1 VGVKAVWEL
10 STVWALTF
18 LMVVAVLVALA
29 FVALG
34 H

>member
-1 VGVKAVWEL
+1 VWQL
-10 STVWALTF
+10 TTAWALTF

>member
-1 VGVKAVWEL
+1 VVWTL
-10 STVWALTF
+10 TTAWALTF
-18 LMVVAVLVALA
+18 CAVVAVLVALA